1 MTTGELDQLPD
12 TLSSTVIAK
21 TKEHFGRYGIPET
34 VISDNGPQFC
44 SHEYTTFA
52 KEWDFTHVT
61 SSPYH
66 SQSNGKAESAVKIAK
81 SLLKKARQEGTDIHL
96 AILNWRNTP
105 TKNSGY
111 SPSQKLHSRR
121 TRTTIPTTNELLQ
134 PEVAKS
140 VADEIRIR
148 RQHTKLWY
156 DRTAKALPE
165 LVTGQGVRMQPLDPG
180 GQWRRA
186 TVIKKVGER
195 SYLTQT
201 EEGQIYRRNQKYLRV
216 TNEEPTT
223 VSEHTTDD
231 SVRPPN
237 RSVETAANQNA
248 TSSGETQTETTEQ
261 KECSTEDTPPAEYMT
276 TRSGRCVKPPTR
288 YRDYTNSS

>member
-1 MTTGELDQLPD
+1 
-12 TLSSTVIAK
+12 
-21 TKEHFGRYGIPET
+21 
-34 VISDNGPQFC
+34 
-44 SHEYTTFA
+44 
-52 KEWDFTHVT
+52 VT

-81 SLLKKARQEGTDIHL
+81 LLLKKARKDDTNIHL

-105 TKNSGY
+105 TEGSKY

-134 PEVAKS
+134 PEVAKNVS
-140 VADEIRIR
+140 DEICIR
-148 RQHTKLWY
+148 CQHTKLWY

-165 LVTGQGVRMQPLDPG
+165 LVIGQGVRMQPLGTG
-180 GQWRRA
+180 GQWKRA

-195 SYLTQT
+195 SYLTQN
-201 EEGQIYRRNQKYLRV
+201 EEDQVYRRNCKYLRV
-216 TNEEPTT
+216 TNEESSRVNEESSRVP
-223 VSEHTTDD
+223 EHSAED
-231 SVRPPN
+231 SVLPPKE
-237 RSVETAANQNA
+237 SVETTANQS
-248 TSSGETQTETTEQ
+248 TMSSEKVQTETTEQ
-261 KECSTEDTPPAEYMT
+261 KEGSTEDTPSAEYMT